1 MTTTI
6 SPIGGNALVR
16 HRASAP
22 TVLPAIGQRGDDAAR
37 HLQAS
42 RARSSSLGATQR
54 SIQATL
60 ARCEQVRASSADLGQ
75 RWDSMKQRF
84 SDVLNRCL
92 DDMRPADLAD
102 MMAGGRTPQRRP
114 ARKVPPLPTWT
125 CAHCGVRGNR
135 SIRGCMACNKP
146 PPPTTVQG
154 AAQPMGDVAGACAA
168 LRCVRNQGG
177 GLILLTGAGMSVCS
191 GVPVF
196 RGADGSMSPD
206 FLRFLGAYNAAR
218 KRAGLPEAD
227 DWFTFSVP
235 QMFMPETAREA
246 WAYWRWRVL
255 RAAVQP
261 ASDYGHLARLAAWFG
276 DERVFV
282 QTSNCDGLHTERPG
296 SEQALLEI
304 HGSLSRVQCS
314 GAVRGASASMRPCTE
329 QTWPVDDAFL
339 ARLRAEPDWV
349 PMCPACGACCLR
361 PNVMIFG
368 DGTFVSSVLEQ
379 QRQRMRAFE
388 DSLTSPEQRN
398 WVVLEVGAGTVVPSI
413 RCAAEE
419 LGEQGSGGLIRV
431 NPSRQECEAMQKRT
445 TQVEGKYW
453 PLVARS
459 TEALA
464 AIAKGLCA

>member
-1 MTTTI
+1 
-6 SPIGGNALVR
+6 
-16 HRASAP
+16 
-22 TVLPAIGQRGDDAAR
+22 
-37 HLQAS
+37 
-42 RARSSSLGATQR
+42 
-54 SIQATL
+54 
-60 ARCEQVRASSADLGQ
+60 
-75 RWDSMKQRF
+75 MKQRF

-114 ARKVPPLPTWT
+114 ARKVPPLPTWM